1 MAKQN
6 VRERIL
12 DTASRLFY
20 FEGYN
25 QTGINQII
33 AESGVAKSSM
43 YQAFR
48 SKEELA
54 VAYLQRRHGMW
65 MGLLDK
71 ATTGKTGSEKIL
83 ASFDFLEEWL
93 LEVEFRGC
101 GFQNIITDLPDGQER
116 IANQVR
122 MHKNGLQ
129 RWIRNILDDEMQLEQ
144 ESAQLSKEILVLIEG
159 AIISSQIQQEV
170 WPIRTAKDSCR
181 RIF

>member
-6 VRERIL
+6 VRERIIAA
-12 DTASRLFY
+12 ASRLFY

-43 YQAFR
+43 YQTFR

-54 VAYLQRRHGMW
+54 VVYLQRRHAMW
-65 MGLLDK
+65 MGLLEE
-71 ATTGKTGSEKIL
+71 ATASTFGVDKIL

-93 LEVEFRGC
+93 VDVEFRGC
-101 GFQNIITDLPDGQER
+101 GFQNIITDLPEGQER
-116 IANQVR
+116 ISNQVR

-129 RWIRNILDDEMQLEQ
+129 RWIRDILDDEMQMEAK
-144 ESAQLSKEILVLIEG
+144 SDQLSKEIMVLIEG
-159 AIISSQIQQEV
+159 AIILTQIQQEV
-170 WPIRTAKDSCR
+170 WPIRTAKESCR
-181 RIF
+181 KLV